1 MKELR
6 HYAGMVVATG
16 PHSDL
21 VNADNITG
29 NCTRIFGSARNLT
42 GDISGLT
49 GDVSGLRGDAT
60 GALLYMHEYTYF
72 GDISKLI
79 YLSCFIAT
87 LVEVNK

>member
-6 HYAGMVVATG
+6 HYAGMTDETG
-16 PHSDL
+16 PHSGIT
-21 VNADNITG
+21 NTENICG

-49 GDVSGLRGDAT
+49 GDVSGLNGDAT
-60 GALLYMHEYTYF
+60 DSRLYMHDYTYF
-72 GDISKLI
+72 GDISKLM
-79 YLSCFIAT
+79 YLRGYDAS